1 MADAPEVP
9 ANTPS
14 GPAPTPNDAA
24 AAAAKNSA
32 DNTTGTTATE
42 RTFTQAD
49 VDKIVGERIAGVK
62 AKYAD
67 YDEIKT
73 TADAAAATAAELDQ
87 TKAALAEAQGTNL
100 RQKVA
105 TEHGV
110 PVELLHGATE
120 DELTASATALAAF
133 AATGAKPGAVVK
145 SVGSDTDDSVG
156 LHTDAGARLILGL

>member
-24 AAAAKNSA
+24 AAAAKNSVE
-32 DNTTGTTATE
+32 NTAGTE

-73 TADAAAATAAELDQ
+73 TANAAAATAAELDQ

-110 PVELLHGATE
+110 PVELLHGTTE

-145 SVGSDTDDSVG
+145 SVGSDADDTVG